1 MFKDVH
7 SSAPVEQEMPTR
19 FSQGDDFFQRL
30 QTAFTGTV
38 EDHENITK
46 DKTRYLTSYRKVSFL
61 TSLQLQ
67 SMVQYC
73 DFLAATL
80 TKHKCWL
87 PRQQI
92 IIQ

>member
-1 MFKDVH
+1 MNRTEIITLTAILKSANMFKDVH
-7 SSAPVEQEMPTR
+7 SSAPVEQEMPAS

-61 TSLQLQ
+61 TSLEI
-67 SMVQYC
+67 
-73 DFLAATL
+73 T
-80 TKHKCWL
+80 
-87 PRQQI
+87 I
-92 IIQ
+92 